1 MSVKA
6 SVKASVISYSSE
18 SIPTGVPAA
27 ANRGGCHAFLVFRR
41 NMPCKRDLRS
51 QIPDSRFKIQ
61 DLELFEMR
69 KSTKRLV
76 GGLALAAGAIGAI
89 GAVVMKR
96 QDKAGRAPGRRD
108 KSADTWARPGMK
120 VVFRAEVMPGR
131 HTSDRTFHVTSLLPS
146 GRVLLDGVS
155 GEHAEREFQPIR

>member
-1 MSVKA
+1 LK
-6 SVKASVISYSSE
+6 
-18 SIPTGVPAA
+18 
-27 ANRGGCHAFLVFRR
+27 
-41 NMPCKRDLRS
+41 
-51 QIPDSRFKIQ
+51 
-61 DLELFEMR
+61 FEMR

-96 QDKAGRAPGRRD
+96 KNKAGHPVRRERD
-108 KSADTWARPGMK
+108 KSADAWARPGME